1 MVSVFTSAIRSS
13 LPEMFLGKVILKICS
28 KSTGEHPCQSVIS
41 IELLT
46 QLTITCSKPTIETLN
61 KGVKYVQS

>member
-1 MVSVFTSAIRSS
+1 MVSVFTSAVRSS

-28 KSTGEHPCQSVIS
+28 KPTGEHPCGSVIS
-41 IELLT
+41 T
-46 QLTITCSKPTIETLN
+46 VTYPANNCSKPTTETLN